1 MTQPNLT
8 NADRADRAY
17 KTLCFYI
24 GLVSG
29 DRVPLDEPDEA
40 CASDIVA
47 DLMHLFGHD
56 TMQTAFNRATNHY
69 TYETEEEE
77 EEDDEP
83 PAPAA

>member
-1 MTQPNLT
+1 VT

-24 GLVSG
+24 ALVSG

-56 TMQTAFNRATNHY
+56 EMQTAFNRATNHY
-69 TYETEEEE
+69 TYETEEEDE
-77 EEDDEP
+77 LNEEDNERTS
-83 PAPAA
+83 